1 MSELILIN
9 NKKIFS
15 SNIFVKRNTNI
26 EKNINTN
33 NVDVEIANS
42 ENIERVKRVVEKYN
56 RVMEQQGKEVKM
68 NFDEEINRVV
78 IKIFD
83 KETSKLVYEFPY
95 KEIRH
100 LIAMLQ
106 KFNDTMFNE
115 IA

>member
-1 MSELILIN
+1 
-9 NKKIFS
+9 
-15 SNIFVKRNTNI
+15 
-26 EKNINTN
+26 
-33 NVDVEIANS
+33 
-42 ENIERVKRVVEKYN
+42 
-56 RVMEQQGKEVKM
+56 MEQQGKEVKM

>member
-33 NVDVEIANS
+33 NVELASN

>member
-15 SNIFVKRNTNI
+15 PNIFVKRNTNI

-33 NVDVEIANS
+33 NVELASN

-78 IKIFD
+78 IKI
-83 KETSKLVYEFPY
+83 
-95 KEIRH
+95 
-100 LIAMLQ
+100 
-106 KFNDTMFNE
+106 
-115 IA
+115 

>member
-15 SNIFVKRNTNI
+15 PNIFVKRNTNI

-33 NVDVEIANS
+33 NVEIVSN

>member
-15 SNIFVKRNTNI
+15 PNIFVKRNTNI
-26 EKNINTN
+26 EKSININ

>member
-15 SNIFVKRNTNI
+15 PNIFVKRNTNI

-68 NFDEEINRVV
+68 NFDEEINRIKLLIELKDLVDKKMFSNLDLEDYDVEKQEV
-78 IKIFD
+78 I
-83 KETSKLVYEFPY
+83 L
-95 KEIRH
+95 
-100 LIAMLQ
+100 
-106 KFNDTMFNE
+106 KFYLTKN
-115 IA
+115 

>member
-15 SNIFVKRNTNI
+15 PNIFVKRNTNI

-33 NVDVEIANS
+33 NVEIASN